1 LASKN
6 GGDPEGLKKYLE
18 ARATSSQKRPPIGDK
33 SGISKIASRFRV
45 SSEDVRETLRKTGWE
60 LETRPD
66 SGGRFWRPKDVSTM
80 MTDIL

>member
-6 GGDPEGLKKYLE
+6 AGDPEGLQKYLE
-18 ARATSSQKRPPIGDK
+18 TRATSSPKAILGDRT
-33 SGISKIASRFRV
+33 GVSKLGSRYKV
-45 SSEDVRETLRKTGWE
+45 SSEEVRETLRKTGWE
-60 LETRPD
+60 LEERPD

>member
-1 LASKN
+1 MASKN

-18 ARATSSQKRPPIGDK
+18 ARATSSPKAILGDRT
-33 SGISKIASRFRV
+33 GVSKLGSRYKV
-45 SSEDVRETLRKTGWE
+45 SSEEVRETLRKTGWE
-60 LETRPD
+60 LEERPD

>member
-1 LASKN
+1 MASKN

-18 ARATSSQKRPPIGDK
+18 ARATSSPKRPPIGDR
-33 SGISKIASRFRV
+33 SGVSKLGSRYRV
-45 SSEDVRETLRKTGWE
+45 TSEDVRETLRKTGWE
-60 LETRPD
+60 LEERPD

>member
-6 GGDPEGLKKYLE
+6 AGDPEGLQKYLE
-18 ARATSSQKRPPIGDK
+18 TRSTSSPKAILGDRT
-33 SGISKIASRFRV
+33 GVSKLGSRYKV
-45 SSEDVRETLRKTGWE
+45 SSEEVRETLRKTGWE
-60 LETRPD
+60 LEERPD